1 MLYYGAG
8 SLIRR
13 LTGKFVLQN
22 FDMIRRIFRIAL
34 LCFVLAGIGTV
45 QAQEKEPSFAGQMP
59 VNGTELYVKVFGE
72 GDPILVIHGGPGIS
86 HGYFLPHLLPLAQ
99 HHKVVF
105 YDQRSTGLS
114 QAAEQIPQLSLENML
129 RDIKALKDS
138 LHLDKV
144 NILAHSW
151 GARLALNYALTY
163 PGDVKSLVL
172 VSPIALNHDFDS
184 VQMASVQTKSKQKD
198 LERQEEIM
206 NSEVFKNGDPKAY
219 EELLKL
225 NFKTSF
231 FNADSMS
238 KLNLDVAE
246 NVAEAGKL
254 LMMGLRADMENYSKD
269 MYASLKGIKAPVL
282 ILHGNAD
289 NIPLKAD
296 EKLKASIPG
305 ASLVIFERSG
315 HFPFIEENE
324 KFVKTVSAFIK
335 PEVKKK

>member
-1 MLYYGAG
+1 
-8 SLIRR
+8 
-13 LTGKFVLQN
+13 
-22 FDMIRRIFRIAL
+22 MIRKIFGIAL
-34 LCFVLAGIGTV
+34 LCVVLAGIARG

-59 VNGTELYVKVFGE
+59 VNGTELYVKVYGE

-86 HGYFLPHLLPLAQ
+86 HGYFLPHLLPLSKD
-99 HHKVVF
+99 HKVVF

-138 LHLDKV
+138 LHLNKV

-163 PGDVKSLVL
+163 PGDVKSLIL

-184 VQMASVQTKSKQKD
+184 LQMASVQTRSKQKD
-198 LERQEEIM
+198 LERQEEIV
-206 NSEVFKNGDPKAY
+206 NSEAFKNGDPKAY

-231 FNADSMS
+231 FKADSMS

-246 NVAEAGKL
+246 NVGEAGKL
-254 LMMGLRADMENYSKD
+254 LMMGLRADMENYNKD
-269 MYASLKGIKAPVL
+269 MYASLKSIKVPVL

-289 NIPLKAD
+289 NIPLQAD

-305 ASLVIFERSG
+305 SRMVIFEQSG

-324 KFVKTVSAFIK
+324 KFVKTVSGFIK
-335 PEVKKK
+335 PEEKKK